1 MNAKENRW
9 IIFLFTCFSILIVFA
24 QTAKAEDNEQV
35 QYKVIR
41 LLSDAIIPLT
51 LTIRLGTVV
60 IWVNEDRETAKIQ
73 FSNPG
78 NSILSCDGS
87 DRFNSDSKQVI
98 SAEVPFAGL
107 ESICLI
113 QKGEFNYTVKRGSKQ
128 MVGKIIIQ

>member
-1 MNAKENRW
+1 MNLKEKWW
-9 IIFLFTCFSILIVFA
+9 IIFSFTCFLILIIFA
-24 QTAKAEDNEQV
+24 ETAKTQDDEQV

-41 LLSDAIIPLT
+41 LLSDVIIPST

-113 QKGEFNYTVKRGSKQ
+113 QKGEFKYTVKRGSKQ
-128 MVGKIIIQ
+128 LEGKIIIQ